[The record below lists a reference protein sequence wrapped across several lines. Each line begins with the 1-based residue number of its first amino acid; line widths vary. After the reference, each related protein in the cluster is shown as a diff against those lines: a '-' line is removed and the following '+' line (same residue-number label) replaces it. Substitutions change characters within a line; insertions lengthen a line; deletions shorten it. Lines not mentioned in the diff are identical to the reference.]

1 MYILMYILKGDNVNV
16 SFVAADQVA
25 KDEVYEKT
33 IPSLTIMYELQGEGE
48 KASMTVIRE
57 NCQQM
62 PSIKM
67 LDSKKVS
74 LLHFLL

>member
-1 MYILMYILKGDNVNV
+1 MNV
-16 SFVAADQVA
+16 SFIAADQVA